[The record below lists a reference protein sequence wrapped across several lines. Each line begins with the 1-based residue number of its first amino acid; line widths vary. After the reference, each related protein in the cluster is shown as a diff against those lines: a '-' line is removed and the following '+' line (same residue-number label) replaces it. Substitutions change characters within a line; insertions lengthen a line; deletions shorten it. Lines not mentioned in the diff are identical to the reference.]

1 MCLERKCLSTCC
13 RVQRKYQVYSS
24 HTWHF
29 TYAAFT
35 PRWHSKDLLLFQTE
49 IQDLLYLFILVV
61 AKPWLLPFDGTW
73 VMLIPSTLTELTA
86 QEPIILQKPRLCL
99 PWQVKGGKTRLFHQN
114 NLVPK
119 WREKDHWTLLGSAW
133 PDLSIHDAFASRSPN
148 KGDLRKRFFPNNF
161 VKLTR
166 SAVSCNDDD
175 DTWLRSIFSFL
186 KPLWESAGLADWCP
200 RKWDGVGWP
209 QHEGLAE
216 RNENTSDRFFFS
228 NTDKKFEASL
238 NNRSGLD
245 LNFDLDFEFLQP
257 TVWSRNCETK
267 IKYEWDGKI
276 FSRKKNQT
284 FSNFLT
290 FFSSSLS
297 RNFQFFCNQILFLYR
312 WSSLQ
317 QQQTWIRFDTPLD

>member
-1 MCLERKCLSTCC
+1 M
-13 RVQRKYQVYSS
+13 
-24 HTWHF
+24 
-29 TYAAFT
+29 A
-35 PRWHSKDLLLFQTE
+35 
-49 IQDLLYLFILVV
+49 
-61 AKPWLLPFDGTW
+61 
-73 VMLIPSTLTELTA
+73 
-86 QEPIILQKPRLCL
+86 
-99 PWQVKGGKTRLFHQN
+99 KTRHFHQN

-133 PDLSIHDAFASRSPN
+133 PDLSIHNAFASRSPN

-200 RKWDGVGWP
+200 RKWDGVGWS

-245 LNFDLDFEFLQP
+245 LNFDLDFEFRISSTNDP
-257 TVWSRNCETK
+257 AWSRNCETK

-276 FSRKKNQT
+276 FSKKNQT

-290 FFSSSLS
+290 FFSSLS